1 MLKNVINK
9 QFLQLICGPVL
20 RRLGTALAAYLAA
33 RGVPS
38 DHIDQLIAALTI
50 IAGLSYDV
58 VASLVHSQDVAS
70 RARAEAYKEFS
81 VYGDRRV

>member
-9 QFLQLICGPVL
+9 QNLSMIGGPIL

-33 RGVPS
+33 KGVPS
-38 DHIDQLIAALTI
+38 DHVEQLIAALTI

-58 VASLVHSQDVAS
+58 VASLVYKQDVAS
-70 RARAEAYKEFS
+70 RARIQAMKDFNVS
-81 VYGDRRV
+81 VDWRR

>member
-1 MLKNVINK
+1 MLKNVLNK
-9 QFLQLICGPVL
+9 QLLQLIGGPIL
-20 RRLGTALAAYLAA
+20 RRLGTALAAYMAA

-58 VASLVHSQDVAS
+58 VTSLVHKHDVAY
-70 RARAEAYKEFS
+70 RARIQAMKDFNVS
-81 VYGDRRV
+81 VDWRR